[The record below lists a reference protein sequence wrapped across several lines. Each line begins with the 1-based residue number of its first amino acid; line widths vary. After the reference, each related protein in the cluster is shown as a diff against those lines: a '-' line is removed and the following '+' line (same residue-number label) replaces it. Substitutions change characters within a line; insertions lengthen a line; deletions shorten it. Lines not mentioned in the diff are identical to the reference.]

1 MRAVV
6 IGAGGQLGQAICRL
20 WPDELI
26 PLTREQCDLRHEESS
41 ILEAISPHQAD
52 ICINCAAYNFVDQ
65 AERDVEAAF
74 AVNAWGVHKLARV
87 CQKLQMR
94 LIHISTD
101 YVFGLDPYTS
111 PLEEDTAPG
120 PVNIY
125 GLSKLTGEYL
135 ARQALGEQVLIIRT
149 CGLYGHRG
157 SGGKGR
163 HFVETML
170 RLAQQGQTL
179 RVVHDQICTPS
190 FVDDVA
196 QALIGL
202 AQRHASGVYHVVNSG
217 SCSWYE
223 FAQEIF
229 RLSGLSPRL
238 EAIRSKEYP
247 SAARRPA
254 YSVLSTAKLQ
264 RLGLPPLRPWQEA
277 LATYLSEIGF
287 RTSRHPR

>member
-6 IGAGGQLGQAICRL
+6 VGAGGQLGQAVCRH
-20 WPDELI
+20 WPGEWTALGRD
-26 PLTREQCDLRHEESS
+26 QCDLRQDESS
-41 ILEAISPHQAD
+41 ILRALQPHQAE

-65 AERDVEAAF
+65 AESDAEAAF
-74 AVNAWGVHKLARV
+74 AVNAWGVHKLAKA

-94 LIHISTD
+94 LVHVSTD

-111 PLEEDTAPG
+111 PIGEDTAPG

-135 ARQALGEQVLIIRT
+135 ARQTLGDQVLIIRT

-170 RLAQQGQTL
+170 RLAQKGQTL
-179 RVVHDQICTPS
+179 RVVHDQVCTPS
-190 FVDDVA
+190 LTDDVA
-196 QALIGL
+196 EALIRL
-202 AQRHASGVYHVVNSG
+202 VERNAHGVYHVVNSG

-223 FAQEIF
+223 FAEEIF
-229 RLSGLSPRL
+229 RLSGLSPCL
-238 EAIRSKEYP
+238 EAIRSVEYP
-247 SAARRPA
+247 AVARRPH
-254 YSVLSTAKLQ
+254 YSVLSTAKMQ
-264 RLGLPPLRPWQEA
+264 QLGLPPLRPWQDA
-277 LATYLSEIGF
+277 LAAYLSEIGY
-287 RTSRHPR
+287 RSAEHPR